1 MSNNYFFQTFIF
13 CIIIGTIY
21 AQTTAIPDENFEQAL
36 IDLNIDSDGIING
49 SVATADISG
58 VTSLSVNA
66 KNISDLTGIE
76 DFSSLTYL
84 SCFSNSL
91 TTLNVTENVVLS
103 VLICRNNSLSTLDLS
118 QNTNLSVLHCFN
130 NQLTRLNISQN
141 SALGDLKCYNNQLTE
156 LDVSQITGMGVL
168 NCSYNQIES
177 LDVSQMP
184 YLANLVCNNNQLT
197 ELDIS
202 QNSEITNLSCAFNQI
217 TSLNVSQQ
225 LNLMNLYCND
235 NSLNSLV
242 MGENSLL
249 SIFYCFNNQISELDV
264 SLNTGLQYFRC
275 YNNDLSV
282 LNVKNGFN
290 SQIAIFDAQNNPSLE
305 CIQVDDETAA
315 NASQAPYTN
324 WLKDVTATYAE
335 DCGYLGFKDDVLEDT
350 ITLYPNPVTNTLTI
364 DSVVELIKVE
374 IYSTLGIKVKE
385 ILSGFDALPMNELAS
400 GIYIIRIES
409 EMGFIAKQ
417 LIKK

>member
-1 MSNNYFFQTFIF
+1 MIKNYFFLKLIF
-13 CIIIGTIY
+13 CSLIGNIY
-21 AQTTAIPDENFEQAL
+21 AQNTAIPDANFEQAL

-58 VTSLSVNA
+58 VTSLSVNN

-84 SCFSNSL
+84 SCASNSL
-91 TTLNVTENVVLS
+91 TSLNVTENVALS
-103 VLICRNNSLSTLDLS
+103 VLICRNNGLSELDLS
-118 QNTNLSVLHCFN
+118 ANTSLQVLHCFN
-130 NQLTRLNISQN
+130 NRLTSLNISQN

-184 YLANLVCNNNQLT
+184 NLANLVCNNNQLT

-202 QNSEITNLSCAFNQI
+202 QNSEITNLNCAFNQI

-225 LNLMNLYCND
+225 LNLINLYCND
-235 NSLNSLV
+235 NLLNSLV
-242 MGENSLL
+242 MGENSIL
-249 SIFYCFNNQISELDV
+249 SIFYCFNNKISELDV

-290 SQIAIFDAQNNPSLE
+290 SKIAIFDAQNNTSLE

-315 NASQAPYTN
+315 NASQAPYTS
-324 WLKDVTATYAE
+324 WLKDVTTTYAE
-335 DCGYLGFKDDVLEDT
+335 DCGYLGLKNEVLENT
-350 ITLYPNPVTNTLTI
+350 ITLFPNPVTNILTI
-364 DSVVELIKVE
+364 DSKVELIKVE

-385 ILSGFDALPMNELAS
+385 INSGFDDLYMNELSS
-400 GIYIIRIES
+400 GIYVIRLES
-409 EMGFIAKQ
+409 EYGFVSKQ